1 MTVDQLAAAIDA
13 YTWLDTQLA
22 VFGPGVILAVGFQIL
37 WRLTW
42 RTLDRLADAHD
53 RITAARELLA
63 DTRPAEDTQP
73 GTDTQLLNTCHATW
87 NTDTPPRK
95 EKS

>member
-13 YTWLDTQLA
+13 YTWLDTQIDT
-22 VFGPGVILAVGFQIL
+22 FGPGVVLAAAWWLIG
-37 WRLTW
+37 RLTW

-73 GTDTQLLNTCHATW
+73 GTDNQLLNTCRTTW

-95 EKS
+95 EK